1 MELAL
6 FLGPGDAGDVAKLR
20 SGGWSVRQ
28 SSDVA
33 RSPNEYRS
41 YIQRSYGEFS
51 CAKPSCMRFENAWM
65 SDRTLCYLAS
75 GKPAVVQNTGP
86 SSYLPSGE
94 GLFRF
99 SSKEEAVEAIG
110 TINANYEHHSVAAR
124 ELVEST
130 FDATPVV
137 RSILERALASEPK
150 GAGFESAEVGQ
161 RVLP

>member
-1 MELAL
+1 
-6 FLGPGDAGDVAKLR
+6 
-20 SGGWSVRQ
+20 
-28 SSDVA
+28 
-33 RSPNEYRS
+33 
-41 YIQRSYGEFS
+41 
-51 CAKPSCMRFENAWM
+51 MRFENAWM

-130 FDATPVV
+130 FEATPVV